1 MINYKDYEPETTSRK
16 KEDIEWTIAYSYDN
30 FIKDKPR
37 ALLIGDSICHQYSY
51 NVKENLSGKCLVSY
65 WTSSKCVTDP
75 SYFRELDF
83 YLDAYDYSVI
93 SLNNG
98 LHSLDSDRNEWEQ
111 AYRSAVKFI
120 KDKKPNSKLFLTLCT
135 PLQDPEL
142 TAKSMELNC
151 IVKKIAEEFSLPTI
165 DLFTAMDKRDRDTDW
180 SDCFHFK
187 MEAIKEQA
195 EIIAKTVTE
204 ALNL

>member
-1 MINYKDYEPETTSRK
+1 MNDVAGIIFS
-16 KEDIEWTIAYSYDN
+16 
-30 FIKDKPR
+30 
-37 ALLIGDSICHQYSY
+37 
-51 NVKENLSGKCLVSY
+51 NLH
-65 WTSSKCVTDP
+65 D
-75 SYFRELDF
+75 R
-83 YLDAYDYSVI
+83 SV
-93 SLNNG
+93 
-98 LHSLDSDRNEWEQ
+98 
-111 AYRSAVKFI
+111 
-120 KDKKPNSKLFLTLCT
+120 
-135 PLQDPEL
+135 PEL